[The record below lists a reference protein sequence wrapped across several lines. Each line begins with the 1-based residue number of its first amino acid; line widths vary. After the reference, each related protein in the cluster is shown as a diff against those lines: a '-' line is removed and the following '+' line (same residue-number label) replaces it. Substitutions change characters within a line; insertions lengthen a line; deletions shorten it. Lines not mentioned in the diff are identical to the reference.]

1 MTDAFTPAQRLTLT
15 VAVLASFV
23 SFLDGTIVNVAL
35 PAISTELGGG
45 LATQQWVVDAYLITL
60 GALIL
65 VAGSASDAFGRLLVM
80 RIGLIGFGV
89 ASVAIALAPDP
100 VFLIVARAVQ
110 GAAAA
115 FLVPSSLALITSTF
129 RDAAQSRAIGIWTA
143 MTTAAMLVG
152 PLLGGALIDLASWRW
167 AFLINVVPIAG
178 TLALIPR
185 TGLRDVRTPDA
196 AVDVL
201 GAALCTLG
209 LGATVF
215 ALIEQPNLGW
225 AHPAVWGS
233 LLGGIALLAVF
244 LARQR
249 RVRAPMLPLSLFRVR
264 NFSAGNLATLFIYA
278 ALSLVMLVL
287 TVYLQQTQGFSAT
300 LAGLA
305 SLPATVLVAM
315 LSSRA
320 GALAG
325 RYGPRVFMTAGPLI
339 MAGGLLLLLTVGEP
353 FSYWWQVLPGML
365 VFGVGLA
372 ATVSPLTSTILG
384 AIGPERAGTA
394 SAVNNAISRIAGLLA
409 VAALAFIVGGALD
422 LEGLHR
428 AVIACV
434 LLLVAGGV
442 TSWFGIRTPVTSP
455 GA

>member
-80 RIGLIGFGV
+80 RTGLIGFGV

-201 GAALCTLG
+201 GEA
-209 LGATVF
+209 GAT
-215 ALIEQPNLGW
+215 
-225 AHPAVWGS
+225 S
-233 LLGGIALLAVF
+233 L
-244 LARQR
+244 
-249 RVRAPMLPLSLFRVR
+249 
-264 NFSAGNLATLFIYA
+264 A
-278 ALSLVMLVL
+278 AWVL
-287 TVYLQQTQGFSAT
+287 TTQDELRAFLQAAGFA
-300 LAGLA
+300 
-305 SLPATVLVAM
+305 PD
-315 LSSRA
+315 
-320 GALAG
+320 GAH
-325 RYGPRVFMTAGPLI
+325 RERV
-339 MAGGLLLLLTVGEP
+339 
-353 FSYWWQVLPGML
+353 
-365 VFGVGLA
+365 
-372 ATVSPLTSTILG
+372 VSPDGTTAREVRLVV
-384 AIGPERAGTA
+384 AI
-394 SAVNNAISRIAGLLA
+394 
-409 VAALAFIVGGALD
+409 
-422 LEGLHR
+422 EGR
-428 AVIACV
+428 
-434 LLLVAGGV
+434 
-442 TSWFGIRTPVTSP
+442 
-455 GA
+455 